1 MENSPAKFIVWLQA
15 ARLRTLPLS
24 FSGIITGA
32 AISNLS
38 GSFDRPIFIMSLWC
52 TLLFQVISNF
62 ANDYGDGI
70 KGTDNE
76 QRVGPKRVL
85 QSGFLTAFALKKG
98 IVFLSVV
105 ALISVVFL
113 LGLVFGLKQWPLF
126 LLFLCLGALSIWAA
140 IRYTVGDKAYGY
152 KGFGDVFVF
161 MFFGLLGV
169 LGSAFLF
176 TQMIEAAFFL
186 PAVVIGC
193 LSVAVLNL
201 NNMRDHINDQ
211 KSDKNT
217 LVVRFGFLWA
227 KFYHASLIMT
237 ALTAS
242 LLFFY
247 VSDFSFKQYIS
258 LIVFAPLVAHLFK
271 VWKTQEPKNL
281 DPELKKVAMLTFL
294 WSVLFMLSSNNL
306 L

>member
-1 MENSPAKFIVWLQA
+1 MENSPSKFIVWFQA

-24 FSGIITGA
+24 FSGIIAGA
-32 AISNLS
+32 AISNIS
-38 GSFDRPIFIMSLWC
+38 GSFDRPIFLMSLWC

-85 QSGFLTAFALKKG
+85 QSGFLTALALKKG

-113 LGLVFGLKQWPLF
+113 LALVFGLEQWPLF
-126 LLFLCLGALSIWAA
+126 LLFLCLGVFSIWAA

-161 MFFGLLGV
+161 LFFGLLGV

-176 TQMIEAAFFL
+176 TQMIEATFFL

-217 LVVRFGFLWA
+217 LVVRFGFIWA
-227 KFYHASLIMT
+227 KYYHASLIIT
-237 ALTAS
+237 ALAAS

-247 VSDFSFKQYIS
+247 IENFTWTMYIPI
-258 LIVFAPLVAHLFK
+258 LVFFFFGAHLIK
-271 VWKTQEPKNL
+271 VFRTTVPKDL
-281 DPELKKVAMLTFL
+281 DPELKKVALLTFL
-294 WSVLFMLSSNNL
+294 WATLFMISSNYL